1 MLFWHYQ
8 LQMWILFLILQLN
21 KIDLSS
27 PSISLMHTYKCKNM
41 THFQESQSCGQK
53 KNYSSFPSICI
64 LSSEVRKCFVG
75 FAFMYHWSAFMY
87 HCTAVDCTINRNC
100 IHICGLEPKIEITFT
115 NNYTQCIL
123 YHDYFCHS
131 CSIYWKISTF
141 IFSSEIQLAL
151 TSSYYFFKMPFIAI
165 DIDIPLLWFGSASK
179 FLQTKHWNFLPAA
192 S

>member
-1 MLFWHYQ
+1 MQKIWHTSKNQNDADKRKIIHLLPVSVYCHQ
-8 LQMWILFLILQLN
+8 RWENVLLVLLSLI
-21 KIDLSS
+21 
-27 PSISLMHTYKCKNM
+27 
-41 THFQESQSCGQK
+41 
-53 KNYSSFPSICI
+53 
-64 LSSEVRKCFVG
+64 
-75 FAFMYHWSAFMY
+75 

-179 FLQTKHWNFLPAA
+179 FLQTKH
-192 S
+192 